1 MGLGNERSKGAQAE
15 GSADRAVV
23 LAMTGL
29 AVNAGVAGAA
39 APTKGGTMKIALQS
53 DTDFTDPA
61 LDYYQLGW
69 EIEYSTCVK
78 LLNYPDA
85 KGAEGSK
92 LVPEAAAALPTVSNS
107 GKTYTFT
114 VTPKKYQFS
123 PPSNQYVTAKTF
135 KFVINRL
142 ANPAMQSPAA
152 PFMNDIVGA
161 QAMLDGKAKSV
172 SGVKV
177 SGNKLTIK
185 LTAAHP
191 DFLARIAMPFFCAL
205 PTNTP
210 IDPQGVNTPSGAGPY
225 YIQSRTPKRQIVLQR
240 NPNYHGPARPTW
252 TRSSTR
258 SASRLT
264 LPCCRRRPAR
274 STGAPTRSTR
284 REYANLW
291 NQYGPTSKLGKT
303 GKQQFFV
310 NPLLGVSYLA
320 MNTSRGV
327 FLNNTKL
334 RQAVNFAVDRPNVLR
349 QSGAYAGKVTDQ
361 VLPPGVAGYE
371 DFDAYPLQGA
381 GRGKAKALAGTISA
395 PEVTLYTSTRPNA
408 TAAAQ
413 VYQQNLAAIGFHVNV
428 QQFARATQIQKE
440 GTKGEPFDLTT
451 EGWIADYADPFD
463 FINVLLSGDSIH
475 DNNNNNV
482 AYFNVPKVNAA
493 MTAAGLQ
500 TGDKRAAAY
509 ASLDKTIMTNYAP
522 WAPIFNSTE
531 RDFFSARMGGVLFH
545 PIYTVDLGA
554 LYIRK

>member
-1 MGLGNERSKGAQAE
+1 LYKRKAALS
-15 GSADRAVV
+15 SAVV

-29 AVNAGVAGAA
+29 AASAGVAGAA

-85 KGAEGSK
+85 AGAEGSK

-114 VTPKKYQFS
+114 VPKKYQFS
-123 PPSNQYVTAKTF
+123 PPSNQFVTAKTF
-135 KFVINRL
+135 QFVINRL
-142 ANPAMQSPAA
+142 ANPKMQSPAV
-152 PFMNDIVGA
+152 PFLADIAGA
-161 QAMLDGKAKSV
+161 QAVIDGKAKSV

-177 SGNKLTIK
+177 SGNKIKITLTG
-185 LTAAHP
+185 AHP

-210 IDPQGVNTPSGAGPY
+210 IDPQGVNTPAGAGPY
-225 YIQSRTPKRQIVLQR
+225 YIKSRTPKRQIVLQR
-240 NPNYHGPARPTW
+240 NPNYHGN
-252 TRSSTR
+252 
-258 SASRLT
+258 
-264 LPCCRRRPAR
+264 RPANLDKIIY
-274 STGAPTRSTR
+274 TVGIAPDAALLQTKAGQVDWGADEFYPS
-284 REYANLW
+284 EYAALW
-291 NQYGPTSKLGKT
+291 NQYGPTSKLGKS
-303 GKQQFFV
+303 GKQQFYV
-310 NPLLGVSYLA
+310 NPLLSVQYLA

-327 FLNNTKL
+327 FQNNTKL
-334 RQAVNFAVDRPNVLR
+334 RQAVNFAVDRPTILR

-361 VLPPGVAGYE
+361 VLPPGVAGYQ
-371 DFDAYPLQGA
+371 DINLYPLQGPNVA
-381 GRGKAKALAGTISA
+381 KAKSLAGSISN
-395 PEVTLYTSTRPNA
+395 PEITLYTSTRPQA

-413 VYQQNLAAIGFHVNV
+413 VYQQNLAAIGFKVNV

-451 EGWIADYADPFD
+451 EGWNADYADPFD

-482 AYFNVPKVNAA
+482 AYFNVPSVNQA
-493 MTAAGLQ
+493 MTKAALQ

-509 ASLDKTIMTNYAP
+509 ANLDKSIMQNYAP
-522 WAPIFNSTE
+522 WAPIDNATE

-554 LYIRK
+554 LFIRK

>member
-1 MGLGNERSKGAQAE
+1 VHKGKAVLTA
-15 GSADRAVV
+15 SVV

-29 AVNAGVAGAA
+29 AANAGVAGAA
-39 APTKGGTMKIALQS
+39 APTKGGTMRIALQS

-114 VTPKKYQFS
+114 VPKKYQFS
-123 PPSNQYVTAKTF
+123 PPSNQFVTANTF

-142 ANPAMQSPAA
+142 ANPTMQSPAA
-152 PFMNDIVGA
+152 PFLNDIAGA
-161 QAMLDGKAKSV
+161 QEVLDGKAKSV

-177 SGNKLTIK
+177 SGNKLTIT
-185 LTAAHP
+185 LTGAHP

-210 IDPQGVNTPSGAGPY
+210 IDAQGVNTPSGAGPY
-225 YIQSRTPKRQIVLQR
+225 YIKSRTPKRQIVLQR
-240 NPNYHGPARPTW
+240 NPNYHGD
-252 TRSSTR
+252 
-258 SASRLT
+258 
-264 LPCCRRRPAR
+264 RPANLDKIIY
-274 STGAPTRSTR
+274 TIGIAPDAALLQTKAGQVDWGADEVYPS
-284 REYANLW
+284 EYAALW
-291 NQYGPTSKLGKT
+291 NEYGPTSKLGKS

-310 NPLLGVSYLA
+310 NPLLAVSYLA

-327 FLNNTKL
+327 FQNNTKL
-334 RQAVNFAVDRPNVLR
+334 RQAVNFAVDRPNILR
-349 QSGAYAGKVTDQ
+349 QYGAYAGKVTDQ
-361 VLPPGVAGYE
+361 VLPPGVSGYE
-371 DFDAYPLQGA
+371 DFNAYPLRA
-381 GRGKAKALAGTISA
+381 PDVNKAKSLAGTVSN
-395 PEVTLYTSTRPNA
+395 PEVTLYTSTRPTS
-408 TAAAQ
+408 TAASQ
-413 VYQQNLAAIGFHVNV
+413 VYQQNLSAIGLKVNV

-440 GTKGEPFDLTT
+440 GTKGEPFDLTM
-451 EGWIADYADPFD
+451 EGWVADYADPFD

-482 AYFNVPKVNAA
+482 AYFNVPSVNAA
-493 MTAAGLQ
+493 MTKAGLLS
-500 TGDKRAAAY
+500 GDKRAAAY
-509 ASLDKTIMTNYAP
+509 AALDKNIMTNHAP
-522 WAPIFNSTE
+522 WAPIFTSTE

>member
-1 MGLGNERSKGAQAE
+1 
-15 GSADRAVV
+15 
-23 LAMTGL
+23 MTGL

-92 LVPEAAAALPTVSNS
+92 LVPEAAAALPTVSNG
-107 GKTYTFT
+107 GKTYVFT
-114 VTPKKYQFS
+114 VPKKYQFS
-123 PPSNQYVTAKTF
+123 PPSSQFVTAKTF
-135 KFVINRL
+135 QFVINRL
-142 ANPAMQSPAA
+142 ANPKMQSPAA
-152 PFMNDIVGA
+152 PFLNDIVGA
-161 QAMLDGKAKSV
+161 QAVLDGKATSV

-177 SGNKLTIK
+177 SGNKLKIT
-185 LTAAHP
+185 LTGPHP

-210 IDPQGVNTPSGAGPY
+210 LDPQGVNTPSAAGPY
-225 YIQSRTPKRQIVLQR
+225 YIKSRTPKRQIVLER
-240 NPNYHGPARPTW
+240 NPNYHG
-252 TRSSTR
+252 S
-258 SASRLT
+258 
-264 LPCCRRRPAR
+264 RPANLDR
-274 STGAPTRSTR
+274 IIYTVGIAPDAALLQTKAGQIDWGADETYPS
-284 REYANLW
+284 EYANLW

-310 NPLLGVSYLA
+310 NPLLSVEYLA

-327 FLNNTKL
+327 FENNTKL
-334 RQAVNFAVDRPNVLR
+334 RQAVNNAIDRPTLLR
-349 QSGAYAGKVTDQ
+349 QSGAYAGKVSDQ
-361 VLPPGVAGYE
+361 VIPPGIQGYK
-371 DFDAYPLQGA
+371 DFNAYPLQA
-381 GRGKAKALAGTISA
+381 PNVAKAKSLAGNVSA
-395 PEVTLYTSTRPNA
+395 PDITLYTSTRPTA
-408 TAAAQ
+408 TARAQ
-413 VYQQNLAAIGFHVNV
+413 VYQQNLAAIGLKVNV
-428 QQFARATQIQKE
+428 QQFARPTQIQKE

-482 AYFNVPKVNAA
+482 AYFNVPKINQA
-493 MTAAGLQ
+493 MTQAGLQ
-500 TGDKRAAAY
+500 FGDKRAAAY
-509 ASLDKTIMTNYAP
+509 ANLDQQITTQYSP
-522 WAPIFNSTE
+522 WAVVDNPTE
-531 RDFFSARMGGVLFH
+531 RDFFSARMGGIVFH

-554 LYIRK
+554 LYLRK